1 MNEFHDRNLILGLAT
16 VVDEY
21 MITPSS
27 CSLVKRWLPP
37 RTCAEHE
44 GIWCI
49 RHHPDTNEIGL
60 TIMDGQSNQWRFELR
75 HSQDL
80 SVLWQTPL
88 PLTHG
93 DCEVSPLLYGQWLAV
108 NSCGIRLLH
117 IINRR
122 LKAAVEYERELRNAI
137 PIADDYLVIRTKN
150 TLEIHSMENNK
161 KASSTKK

>member
-1 MNEFHDRNLILGLAT
+1 MI
-16 VVDEY
+16 DEY
-21 MITPSS
+21 SITPSS

-49 RHHPDTNEIGL
+49 RHHPDTDEIGL
-60 TIMDGQSNQWRFELR
+60 TIMDGQTNEWRFELR
-75 HSQDL
+75 NPRDL

-93 DCEVSPLLYGQWLAV
+93 DCEVSPLLNGQWLAV

-117 IINRR
+117 IVNRR

-137 PIADDYLVIRTKN
+137 PIADEYLVIRTKN
-150 TLEIHSMENNK
+150 TLEIHSIRDNK
-161 KASSTKK
+161 KKSSSTTKK